1 VHDYRIT
8 EPVADLAGVVEALGE
23 YFSEV
28 PGVAEREF
36 DRDVRCFLVAAHAP
50 KARPPILL
58 RDCGHWIQQER
69 PGEVNAALLE
79 FLSGL

>member
-1 VHDYRIT
+1 VDRPH
-8 EPVADLAGVVEALGE
+8 AGDRDAASLW
-23 YFSEV
+23 SQ
-28 PGVAEREF
+28 AAIREF
-36 DRDVRCFLVAAHAP
+36 AAHAP

>member
-36 DRDVRCFLVAAHAP
+36 DRDVRCFLERVLYAGSGRP
-50 KARPPILL
+50 ARPGGAV
-58 RDCGHWIQQER
+58 R
-69 PGEVNAALLE
+69 
-79 FLSGL
+79 